1 MTLCIAHRGEPVGH
15 RENTLASFA
24 AAGAAGADMV
34 ELDCRLTRDGH
45 VVVLH
50 DPTLSRL
57 WGRDERVTSLDLSEV
72 SALGEGRQRI
82 PTLAAAFE
90 AVPLPVMVDVD
101 DPDVM
106 PATLRTVDQVG
117 AFERS
122 LFAGD
127 LEGLRWL
134 RRARPDAR
142 IALSWGRWEP
152 PSTELLDELRPEF
165 FNPRF
170 DLLDDDAV
178 KSMHGRGIGISVWT
192 VDEERVMRELIGRG
206 VDAIISNRI
215 GSLVKLLSAG
225 TPGGRGPRQGAE

>member
-1 MTLCIAHRGEPVGH
+1 MTLAIAHRGEPVGH
-15 RENTLASFA
+15 RENTLAAFA

-57 WGRDERVTSLDLSEV
+57 WGKNERVTLLNLSEV
-72 SALGEGRQRI
+72 TALGDGPERV
-82 PTLAAAFE
+82 PTLVAAFE

-101 DPDVM
+101 DPVVM
-106 PATLRTVDQVG
+106 PAALRTVDQVG
-117 AFERS
+117 ALERS

-127 LEGLRWL
+127 IEGLRWL

-142 IALSWGRWEP
+142 IALSWPRRGL

-170 DLLDDDAV
+170 DLLQDADV
-178 KSMHGRGIGISVWT
+178 ISMHGRGIGVSVWT
-192 VDEERVMRELIGRG
+192 VDDKEVMRELLGRG
-206 VDAIISNRI
+206 VDAIITNQI
-215 GSLVKLLSAG
+215 VSLVKLLG
-225 TPGGRGPRQGAE
+225 GGPGDGGPRQGPA